1 MIYNCKIPQLPA
13 AMTFLLAMILV
24 FLHCITFMQCGN
36 REEFTE
42 NIEYISYFNKKCLVP
57 SLLYTF
63 VFLIF
68 SENRKPARQ
77 AAVPVSDSPKLRS
90 TVNYVSETLRRL
102 HFSLQN

>member
-1 MIYNCKIPQLPA
+1 
-13 AMTFLLAMILV
+13 MTFLLAMILV

-36 REEFTE
+36 REDFTE

-63 VFLIF
+63 GFLIF
-68 SENRKPARQ
+68 SENRKPAQAAARQ